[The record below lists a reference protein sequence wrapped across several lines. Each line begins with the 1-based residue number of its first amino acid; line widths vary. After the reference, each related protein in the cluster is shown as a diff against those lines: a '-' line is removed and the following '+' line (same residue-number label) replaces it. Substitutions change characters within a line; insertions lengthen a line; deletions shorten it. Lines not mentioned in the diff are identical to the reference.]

1 MGAVPQT
8 AAIFVVTSRYNSGLL
23 SFAVHSPE
31 DSQATEMPV
40 LCASNGPDRRDHS
53 NTDRR
58 LRALAPEGS
67 ITLRDGRLMS
77 LVVAVEDVW
86 TCLCCPRCPG
96 GHGARPAGPRRAA
109 LDWRGR
115 LMSRLRSGAGA
126 AGRLRMPAGWKGPAV
141 RENSSGRCH
150 GAVPEAQPARSAAD
164 GVGNGRD
171 RRLRGGRR
179 RCGGHLRHADGAAI
193 GAVGACPA

>member
-126 AGRLRMPAGWKGPAV
+126 AGRLRMPAGWKGPVVGGPGELIGPLPRCGAGGATGQKCCRWCGQWPGSASAWRQTAV
-141 RENSSGRCH
+141 RRS
-150 GAVPEAQPARSAAD
+150 PPA
-164 GVGNGRD
+164 
-171 RRLRGGRR
+171 
-179 RCGGHLRHADGAAI
+179 C
-193 GAVGACPA
+193 